1 MTFSKETMPA
11 PKTRDVFAEYYVA
24 GLFADAG
31 WEIYSPHRDRGFDLI
46 VAKNI
51 GNNMIILP
59 VQVKG
64 LYPTN
69 AKTDKM
75 TYGYTGKLSA
85 LHPSMI
91 LALPYFHTDHS
102 KPSPAFTA
110 FMPFSE
116 IKTSSRGYRCHAAVF
131 RDGRPIPRRDF
142 AKFCDRDGLS
152 LLEEKTGEQ
161 VGDGDAEEAV

>member
-1 MTFSKETMPA
+1 MLQQDLPKEFMPA

-51 GNNMIILP
+51 GEKMVILP

-69 AKTDKM
+69 SKTNKT
-75 TYGYTGKLSA
+75 TYGYVGKLSA

-91 LALPYFHTDHS
+91 LALPFFHTDHS
-102 KPSPAFTA
+102 KPSPEFTA
-110 FMPFSE
+110 FMPRST
-116 IKTSSRGYRCHAAVF
+116 ISPHARGFRCHPATFKNGRPSPRPKFADFCDASGLSRLEQVTDQ
-131 RDGRPIPRRDF
+131 DGRI
-142 AKFCDRDGLS
+142 
-152 LLEEKTGEQ
+152 
-161 VGDGDAEEAV
+161 